1 MARLIYLMASNLMN
15 QGAKV
20 DIDIESGGQV
30 FRETKSFKNID
41 IMDDEVI
48 NWINETVAS
57 YNTAAEANNGKV
69 QGT

>member
-1 MARLIYLMASNLMN
+1 MARLIYLMASNPMN

-20 DIDIESGGQV
+20 VIDIESGGQV